1 MPNNCL
7 IVSISKDMI
16 ESLVSYK
23 GYYVRTS
30 NCLPHTEKWYGDTPQ
45 PVTENTEV
53 TILSDF
59 TINADRKIEAN
70 RPDIK

>member
-7 IVSISKDMI
+7 ILSISKDMI
-16 ESLVSYK
+16 EWLVSYK